1 MLPYQELLDRFVSEN
16 RKILGDNLV
25 GVYLHGSAAMGCF
38 HPETGDLDL
47 LTVVN
52 DPLSDETKRAF
63 LNATAAL
70 NEDAPKKG
78 LELSVLR
85 KAVCSPFVYP
95 TPYELHFSAGYLSL
109 WRHDPEEYL
118 RRLCGVDSDLAAH
131 VTILRARGKTLFGAP
146 IEAVFGEVSPA
157 DYFDSILFDVEDAAE
172 DVLENPMYVILN
184 LCRVLAYREE
194 GKILSKEEGG
204 QWGLARLPEEYRPL
218 IARALAQYAGGVAP
232 QYEAALSQEYA
243 GYMLERIRS
252 AENEAED

>member
-16 RKILGDNLV
+16 RKILGENLV

-47 LTVVN
+47 LTVIN
-52 DPLSDETKRAF
+52 EPLSNETKRAF
-63 LNATAAL
+63 MNAAVAL
-70 NEDAPKKG
+70 NESAPKKG

-85 KAVCSPFVYP
+85 KAVCRPFVYP

-118 RRLCGVDSDLAAH
+118 RRLCGVDRDLAAH

-157 DYFDSILFDVEDAAE
+157 DYFDSILRDVETAE
-172 DVLENPMYVILN
+172 ADVLENPTYVILN
-184 LCRVLAYREE
+184 LCRVLAWREE

-204 QWGLARLPEEYRPL
+204 QWGLLNLPEELRPP
-218 IARALAQYAGGVAP
+218 VA
-232 QYEAALSQEYA
+232 AALLRYRGESAPKYDRARSKAFA
-243 GYMLERIRS
+243 GALLRRIRS
-252 AENEAED
+252 